1 MKSGFVDLDTHKLFY
16 KIKGTGPRVIM
27 VTGTNSD
34 TRHAPSIYD
43 VPGIENFEVLNFDHR
58 GMGQSSTT
66 TTPPEMVDYGAD
78 IARLMDHI
86 GWDQAAVIGVS
97 FGGMVAQQFATRHAE
112 RLSCLILCCTS
123 SGGAGGS
130 SYPLHELSDL
140 SAEEYAAFIMTKMNL
155 EHTAEW
161 QKDHPEKAQKT
172 YEFYLQGAK
181 GSHSTPEKLA
191 AMKRQFAARARH
203 DVYEQLKSFNK
214 PTLIACGEDD
224 GVAPVDNSQA
234 LHKILAGSQLKIF
247 AGGHLFLRENAKTW
261 PTLLAFLT
269 EHCK

>member
-1 MKSGFVDLDTHKLFY
+1 MNSGFADLGTHKLFY
-16 KIKGTGPRVIM
+16 KIKGNGPRVIM

-34 TRHAPSIYD
+34 TRHTPSIYD
-43 VPGIENFEVLNFDHR
+43 VPGIGNFEVLNFDHR

-66 TTPPEMVDYGAD
+66 KSPPEMADYAAD
-78 IARLMDHI
+78 IERLMDHI
-86 GWDQAAVIGVS
+86 GWDKAAVIGVS
-97 FGGMVAQQFATRHAE
+97 FGGMVAQQFAIRHPE

-155 EHTAEW
+155 KHTPEW
-161 QKDHPEKAQKT
+161 QKDHPQKAKKT

-191 AMKRQFAARARH
+191 AMKMQFAARARH
-203 DVYEQLKSFNK
+203 DVYEQLKGFEK

-234 LHKILAGSQLKIF
+234 LHEVIPGSEIKIF
-247 AGGHLFLRENAKTW
+247 AGGHLFLRENAKAW
-261 PTLLAFLT
+261 PSLLKFLNT
-269 EHCK
+269 HC